1 MCLFQ
6 DSEIEMLA
14 DISHLQEI
22 IDQLCMHTGDP
33 NILPPASEQVILDA
47 TGVDRLAWSFQV
59 LRCFFAL
66 SVTVIQE
73 RMV

>member
-1 MCLFQ
+1 
-6 DSEIEMLA
+6 MLA

-47 TGVDRLAWSFQV
+47 TGADRLAWSFQV
-59 LRCFFAL
+59 RYRRCYNVHHFGNINAMY
-66 SVTVIQE
+66 SVSSVVME
-73 RMV
+73 

>member
-1 MCLFQ
+1 MTVNNVYVFLQ
-6 DSEIEMLA
+6 DSEIEMLT

-47 TGVDRLAWSFQV
+47 TGADRLAWSFQV
-59 LRCFFAL
+59 RRSMMDNLML
-66 SVTVIQE
+66 
-73 RMV
+73 